1 MDKKI
6 SEMSKEE
13 LQNLVDGVIDEYK
26 KNQKPRRWSDLNET
40 EKNELINKEVERR
53 VKVYFNN
60 FYLRGK
66 R

>member
-1 MDKKI
+1 
-6 SEMSKEE
+6 MSKEE
-13 LQNLVDGVIDEYK
+13 LQNLVDGVIDKYK

-60 FYLRGK
+60 FI
-66 R
+66 